1 MDNFLKILKE
11 YYQIV
16 HDKTVEILTPAVK
29 SLQPHLQQHEIFI
42 DDELIIKIIIGMTV
56 FIILFT
62 FGILLFTTRKTKKNI
77 KIEEK
82 IEEKIVETIE
92 LPIVIREERV
102 SVEQTSAPRGF
113 TTETVIPQE
122 LSNEVELEVKKEP
135 ASPQK
140 QAASPQKQ
148 AASPQKQAAS
158 PQKEVVTKTLD
169 TPGEVDTPD
178 DIPKIVE
185 PSFATVESATVE
197 TGSSENKDKVQS
209 PKKKVGRPSKKDIKV
224 EDLPQG
230 SDSGDNAIL
239 DDGVDDESNDS
250 DQKRYPA
257 RTRSQPDRFT
267 ESALVASTPEKKKK
281 IVKGKTPRDD
291 L

>member
-1 MDNFLKILKE
+1 
-11 YYQIV
+11 
-16 HDKTVEILTPAVK
+16 
-29 SLQPHLQQHEIFI
+29 
-42 DDELIIKIIIGMTV
+42 
-56 FIILFT
+56 
-62 FGILLFTTRKTKKNI
+62 
-77 KIEEK
+77 
-82 IEEKIVETIE
+82 VETIE

-135 ASPQK
+135 ASPQKQAASPQKQAASPQK